1 MRTDEF
7 EKFHDGMVG
16 VMSFYGKDISAFA
29 LDVWWSALRN
39 YDLSAVT
46 QAFNRWLS
54 NPDQGHFPP
63 KPADVIKM
71 LAGSTQDKAFA
82 AWAKVDR
89 AVRSVGAYSS
99 VAFDDPII
107 HRVIHDMGGWVG
119 LGQKSEDEWPFV
131 ARNFE
136 NIYRG
141 YASRGEV
148 PDYPQVLIG
157 IAEAYNVS
165 KGFNSEPPRLI
176 GNQERALMVIE
187 GGRDA
192 ATLIGFSTAP
202 VSMRLIGGADA
213 A

>member
-1 MRTDEF
+1 MNTEDF
-7 EKFHDGMVG
+7 QKFHDGMVG
-16 VMSFYGKDISAFA
+16 VMSFYGKDLSAFA

-39 YDLSAVT
+39 YDLQAIT

-54 NPDQGHFPP
+54 NPDQGQFPP

-89 AVRSVGAYSS
+89 AVRSVGAYAS

-136 NIYRG
+136 NMYRG
-141 YASRGEV
+141 YAARGEV
-148 PDYPQVLIG
+148 PDYPQVLLG
-157 IAEAYNVS
+157 IAEAYNGS
-165 KGFNSEPPRLI
+165 NGFKSDPPRLI
-176 GNQERALMVIE
+176 GDRLKALAVME
-187 GGRDA
+187 GGKDS
-192 ATLIGFSTAP
+192 ATMIGFSTAP
-202 VSMRLIGGADA
+202 TMRLIEGKDA

>member
-1 MRTDEF
+1 MNTEDF
-7 EKFHDGMVG
+7 QKFHDGMVG
-16 VMSFYGKDISAFA
+16 VMSFYGKDLSAFA

-39 YDLSAVT
+39 YDLQAIT

-54 NPDQGHFPP
+54 NPDQGQFPP

-89 AVRSVGAYSS
+89 AVRSVGAYAS

-136 NIYRG
+136 NMYRG
-141 YASRGEV
+141 YAARGEV
-148 PDYPQVLIG
+148 PDYPQVLLG
-157 IAEAYNVS
+157 IAEAYNGS
-165 KGFNSEPPRLI
+165 KGFKSDPPRLI
-176 GNQERALMVIE
+176 GDRLKALAVME
-187 GGRDA
+187 GGKDS
-192 ATLIGFSTAP
+192 ATMIGFSTAP
-202 VSMRLIGGADA
+202 TMRLIEGKDA

>member
-1 MRTDEF
+1 MNTEDF
-7 EKFHDGMVG
+7 QKFHDGMVG
-16 VMSFYGKDISAFA
+16 VMSFYGKDISGFA

-39 YDLSAVT
+39 YDLPAVT

-54 NPDQGHFPP
+54 NPDHGQFPP

-71 LAGSTQDKAFA
+71 LSGSTQDKAFA

-89 AVRSVGAYSS
+89 AVRSVGAYAS

-107 HRVIHDMGGWVG
+107 HRVIHDMGGWIG

-136 NIYRG
+136 NMYRG
-141 YASRGEV
+141 YAARGEV
-148 PDYPQVLIG
+148 PDYPQVLLG
-157 IAEAYNVS
+157 IAEAYNGS
-165 KGFNSEPPRLI
+165 KGFKSDPPRLV
-176 GNQERALMVIE
+176 GNRERAMMVIE

-192 ATLIGFSTAP
+192 ATLIGFSSAP
-202 VSMRLIGGADA
+202 ASMRLIGGVDA

>member
-1 MRTDEF
+1 MNIDEF

-16 VMSFYGKDISAFA
+16 VMSFYGKDLSRFA

-39 YDLSAVT
+39 YDLAAVT

-54 NPDQGHFPP
+54 NPDQGQFQP

-71 LAGSTQDKAFA
+71 LSGSTQDKAFA

-89 AVRSVGAYSS
+89 AVRSVGAYAS

-141 YASRGEV
+141 YSARGEV
-148 PDYPQVLIG
+148 PEYPQVLIG
-157 IAEAYNVS
+157 LAEAYNGQ
-165 KGFNSEPPRLI
+165 KGFKSDPPRLI
-176 GNQERALMVIE
+176 GDRLKALSVME
-187 GGRDA
+187 GGRDSA
-192 ATLIGFSTAP
+192 ALIGFSVAP
-202 VSMRLIGGADA
+202 ALRLVPGEEA